1 MHKFIETLR
10 GKSETY
16 RRAVAFGVSL
26 AVTLVI
32 VGVWVT
38 TVFPNAVSEQAVL
51 AKNSVEKTKIKQG
64 PVATFQRN
72 FAQSF
77 SAIKTQWSSFSD
89 YLKATNYEA
98 QNELKEL
105 QVISLEQ
112 KKAEMNGTWDQIDG
126 QTNGRNMPTNK
137 GDSVIHY

>member
-10 GKSETY
+10 GKSETS
-16 RRAVAFGVSL
+16 RRTIAFGVSL
-26 AVTLVI
+26 VVTLVI
-32 VGVWVT
+32 VGVWIT
-38 TVFPNAVSEQAVL
+38 TVFPDAGSKRAVL
-51 AKNSVEKTKIKQG
+51 AKNLPEENKMKQG
-64 PVATFQRN
+64 PVASFQRN

-77 SAIKTQWSSFSD
+77 SALKTQWSFFSD

-112 KKAEMNGTWDQIDG
+112 KRAEQNT
-126 QTNGRNMPTNK
+126 PTNK
-137 GDSVIHY
+137 GDSVVDY

>member
-16 RRAVAFGVSL
+16 RRAIAFGVSL

-38 TVFPNAVSEQAVL
+38 TVFPDAVSERAVL
-51 AKNSVEKTKIKQG
+51 AKNLSEKNKIKQG
-64 PVATFQRN
+64 PVASFQRN

-77 SAIKTQWSSFSD
+77 SAIKTQWSFFSD
-89 YLKATNYEA
+89 YLKTTNYEV

-105 QVISLEQ
+105 QVISPEQ
-112 KKAEMNGTWDQIDG
+112 KRAEENGTWNPADRQ
-126 QTNGRNMPTNK
+126 NMPTNK